1 MLSQKTF
8 APDAAAADGDRGILV
23 SAKKSGKNLQ
33 QQQQQQQQHR
43 ITTRGLVQNFQRIRT

>member
-33 QQQQQQQQHR
+33 QQQQQQHR

>member
-1 MLSQKTF
+1 MLSQNTF
-8 APDAAAADGDRGILV
+8 APDTAADGDRGILV

-33 QQQQQQQQHR
+33 QQQQQHR

>member
-33 QQQQQQQQHR
+33 QQQQQQQHR
-43 ITTRGLVQNFQRIRT
+43 ITTRGLVQNFQRIRTS